1 MKSEREKREALLL
14 LLLLHVGGLFGHFR
28 KTFGRARRRNVFIR
42 QVGTGKEEEEEEA
55 KSEETPES
63 AASIEMNFAT
73 FAKTSHP

>member
-14 LLLLHVGGLFGHFR
+14 LLPPLLHVGGLFGHFR

-42 QVGTGKEEEEEEA
+42 QVGTGKEEEEA

>member
-1 MKSEREKREALLL
+1 MKSEREKREALL

-42 QVGTGKEEEEEEA
+42 QVGTGKEEEEA